1 MSAARPLSGRKVLG
15 ISAAIFA
22 VVLGANLTLTYFA
35 VHTFSGLVV
44 DNSYVSSQTFDRDKA
59 AQEALGWTLTAAQET
74 GMMRIEI
81 VDADGQPVHPAEIKV
96 VVGHPTMARSDL
108 TLDLRETPRGYV
120 AEAPLEPGNWLI
132 MIDAEAADGTPYHRR
147 EPLILP

>member
-1 MSAARPLSGRKVLG
+1 VSAARPLSGRKVLG

-22 VVLGANLTLTYFA
+22 VVLAANLTLTYFA
-35 VHTFSGLVV
+35 IHTFSGLVV

-59 AQEALGWTLTAAQET
+59 AQEALGWTLTATHET
-74 GMMRIEI
+74 GVMRIEI
-81 VDADGQPVHPAEIKV
+81 VDAQGEPVHPAKIKV
-96 VVGHPTMARSDL
+96 VVGRPTMARSDL

-132 MIDAEAADGTPYHRR
+132 MIDAEAADGTAYHRR